1 MSQSSRT
8 PSFVWGIAL
17 IVLGLI
23 LITQPLRFS
32 DLFHFLFNY
41 WPVLL
46 IIWGLWLVLHRREAP
61 PPDETSRSIGSEFK
75 SPESSG
81 EIHEHVTF
89 GDLRLNLENRR
100 QLSGEASAVLGSIK
114 LYASSVEMTGGEHL
128 LRLNVTVGDIR
139 VDLPSDLP
147 VKVTAQVSLGD
158 LRVFEKRES
167 GFGRDMVY
175 QTPDYASAAAK
186 LHLVCSVGVGD
197 IKVY

>member
-1 MSQSSRT
+1 MSKSSRT

-32 DLFHFLFNY
+32 DLFGFLFDY

-46 IIWGLWLVLHRREAP
+46 IIWGGWLILRRREAP
-61 PPDETSRSIGSEFK
+61 VEETSHSIGAGFK
-75 SPESSG
+75 SPDPTG
-81 EIHEHVTF
+81 DIHEHVTL
-89 GDLRLNLENRR
+89 GDVRLNLENRR

-114 LYASSVEMTGGEHL
+114 LYASSVEMTAGEHL

-167 GFGRDMVY
+167 GFGRQLVY
-175 QTPDYASAAAK
+175 QTPDYQSAAAK
-186 LHLVCSVGVGD
+186 LHLVCSVGLGD